1 MSQEVDHVFK
11 IKTLKGVSS
20 DIESYGYCKGFWNFN
35 VNKCLLIDVENSKMK
50 LIEEPFTF
58 MFVSEEAEM
67 GQISRT
73 EETGY
78 LYAKYPKNVKIS
90 HSKKYKLMTNE
101 GGFISLGKDLIVFEK
116 GQFELHYLIQG
127 RETNYDTD
135 KKRYNYQFDE
145 PIKEAKKT

>member
-1 MSQEVDHVFK
+1 MNQEIDHVFH

-35 VNKCLLIDVENSKMK
+35 VKKCLLIDVENSKMK

-58 MFVSEEAEM
+58 MFLSEEAER

-78 LYAKYPKNVKIS
+78 LYAKYPKDVKIS
-90 HSKKYKLMTNE
+90 HSKKYKLITNE

-116 GQFELHYLIQG
+116 GQFELHYLIHG
-127 RETNYDTD
+127 KETNYHTD
-135 KKRYNYQFDE
+135 KKMFHYQFDDT
-145 PIKEAKKT
+145 IKDKKKT